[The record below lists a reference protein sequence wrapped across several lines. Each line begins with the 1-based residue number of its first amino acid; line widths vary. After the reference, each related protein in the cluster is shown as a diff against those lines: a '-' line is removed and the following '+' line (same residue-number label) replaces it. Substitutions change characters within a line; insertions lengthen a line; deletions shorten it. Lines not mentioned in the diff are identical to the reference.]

1 MYSEKWCLLAAPKRG
16 KGRLAMT
23 LYQLRVFEAV
33 ARRLNITQAS
43 LELHASQPAVSQQL
57 KLLEEHYGASFF
69 VRHNQGVKLTDKGEA
84 FLNGLHPY
92 CHDLKNSSADLK
104 IMTLPGSLSVWPSA
118 EAITFP

>member
-1 MYSEKWCLLAAPKRG
+1 
-16 KGRLAMT
+16 MT

-69 VRHNQGVKLTDKGEA
+69 VRHNQGVKLTIGMIM
-84 FLNGLHPY
+84 
-92 CHDLKNSSADLK
+92 ADGIPRPLPD
-104 IMTLPGSLSVWPSA
+104 MTNPPHN
-118 EAITFP
+118 IK